1 MTPPHPALLEI
12 AAGRPADGG
21 AADGAFLMS
30 CHEHRMV
37 GAALRAAENGTLT
50 LDSIALETLNIWD
63 LGEQR
68 EHLRFWR
75 THADVQEAL
84 RPLGVEV
91 AVLKG
96 IATEARWYDR
106 LGQRVTTDL
115 DLFLDPAALP
125 RVVEVIGHLDPTYA
139 PTDAVDWLVRRRLLP
154 HVDLHVGATQVD
166 LHFDPLKV
174 GVPIRQLAQ
183 VWSTTEELTTAHG
196 TLRVLSPEVE
206 LVLLLLHLN
215 KDRFSYLGPFLD
227 VARIVAWEPLNWARV
242 AAFVDA
248 EGLQVPVWSSLAKVA
263 GVLSLDVPVTRPT
276 GARAQ
281 SWARLWGADKGLG
294 GDAGRA
300 VAKGPQRLLPLHFRG
315 RPREVLAGLR
325 REFLPHR
332 QLLEVAG
339 RLGADGSYLRHLMT
353 AARRHLIPRRRAPKV
368 SADVVAVDAA
378 NPETRRSHLIIP
390 DTGEGHP

>member
-1 MTPPHPALLEI
+1 MTTPHPALFEI
-12 AAGRPADGG
+12 AAGRPAD
-21 AADGAFLMS
+21 ASNDEAAFLLS

-37 GAALRAAENGTLT
+37 GAALEANENGQLA
-50 LDSIALETLNIWD
+50 LGAVALETLGIWD

-75 THADVQEAL
+75 THTEVREAL

-96 IATEARWYDR
+96 IATEARWYDH

-125 RVVEVIGHLDPTYA
+125 HVREVIEHLDPAYG
-139 PTDAVDWLVRRRLLP
+139 PTDPVDWLVRRRLLP

-174 GVPIRQLAQ
+174 GVPIRQLHRA
-183 VWSTTEELTTAHG
+183 WSTTEELPTARG
-196 TLRVLSPEVE
+196 TIRVLSPDVE

-227 VARIVAWEPLNWARV
+227 IARIVAWEPLAWDRV
-242 AAFVDA
+242 AAFVDD
-248 EGLQVPVWSSLAKVA
+248 EGLEVPVWMSLAKVA
-263 GVLSLDVPVTRPT
+263 DILDLDVPVTRPA
-276 GARAQ
+276 GPRAR
-281 SWARLWGADKGLG
+281 SWSRLWGTGKGLG

-300 VAKGPQRLLPLHFRG
+300 AAKGPQRLLPLHFRG
-315 RPREVLAGLR
+315 RPGDVLASLR

-339 RLGADGSYLRHLMT
+339 RLDHQGSYLRHLP
-353 AARRHLIPRRRAPKV
+353 AATRRHLTALFDVREVGGTDVQAAAHQAVRPRQ
-368 SADVVAVDAA
+368 SG
-378 NPETRRSHLIIP
+378 PETEQ
-390 DTGEGHP
+390 DHP